1 MTIRVLVA
9 DDQEIVRT
17 GLRMILD
24 AQPGIEV
31 VGEAAD
37 GRAAVALARQLRPD
51 VCLFDI
57 RMPAMDGIEA
67 TRTARPDVDDP
78 LAIVVITT
86 FDLDE
91 YVYGALR
98 AGARGFLL
106 KDAGPEL
113 LVQAI
118 HAAANGDAL
127 IAPNVTVRLLA
138 AFSAPPGRPPVQPIE
153 LSPAGEE
160 VLVTVAWAG
169 PTPRSPMNTSASA
182 PSRPTSPASWP
193 SSAPATASSLVAR
206 AYDTNRIRGG
216 RVPGGNPPGAG
227 TGSRPEATTQLGPPH
242 APTTRGSR
250 RGCGCSSA
258 AGPAC
263 SAVPCARSRPR
274 PATTVLPTHDQFL
287 DPPDSVAA
295 AIRDADGV
303 RHLAT
308 RIRPLEQRANQ

>member
-37 GRAAVALARQLRPD
+37 GRAAVAFAHQLRPD

-67 TRTARPDVDDP
+67 TRQLAGPDVDDP

-138 AFSAPPGRPPVQPIE
+138 AFSDPPTGRPRVQPIE
-153 LSPAGEE
+153 PLTGREEE
-160 VLVTVAWAG
+160 VLVTVARGRTNAEIADELHISLS
-169 PTPRSPMNTSASA
+169 TVKTHLASLMA
-182 PSRPTSPASWP
+182 KLGARNRVE
-193 SSAPATASSLVAR
+193 LVMW

-216 RVPGGNPPGAG
+216 
-227 TGSRPEATTQLGPPH
+227 
-242 APTTRGSR
+242 
-250 RGCGCSSA
+250 
-258 AGPAC
+258 
-263 SAVPCARSRPR
+263 
-274 PATTVLPTHDQFL
+274 
-287 DPPDSVAA
+287 
-295 AIRDADGV
+295 
-303 RHLAT
+303 
-308 RIRPLEQRANQ
+308 